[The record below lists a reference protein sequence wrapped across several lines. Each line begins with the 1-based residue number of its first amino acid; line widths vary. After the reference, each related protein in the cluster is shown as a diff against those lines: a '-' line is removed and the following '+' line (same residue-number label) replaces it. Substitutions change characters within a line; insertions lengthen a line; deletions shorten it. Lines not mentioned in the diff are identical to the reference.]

1 MNYFFHSNRV
11 STKIIK
17 IEDNLLI
24 PSELLYYIFFSNF
37 LLLVFIIMA
46 SKTIQTFI
54 NELIRYLIPY

>member
-24 PSELLYYIFFSNF
+24 PSELLYYIFF
-37 LLLVFIIMA
+37 
-46 SKTIQTFI
+46 QT
-54 NELIRYLIPY
+54 